1 VPMLA
6 RAKRVGVSVVRARER
21 VCTVCLRASTRV
33 RFTCCE
39 VLGRGVGRSMQQ
51 ASRRVASR
59 RVASRR
65 VVRRSGER
73 CDTVR
78 SASGGDKTRSA
89 RGGDTTRSARGGDA
103 ARSARGGDAVRSA
116 RGGDAARSARG
127 GDAVRSARGGD
138 TARTARTSVSD
149 GSIFSNRSTV
159 GWKSEASCP
168 KNLTIFL

>member
-1 VPMLA
+1 MLA
-6 RAKRVGVSVVRARER
+6 CAKRVGVSVVWAGER
-21 VCTVCLRASTRV
+21 VCAVCLRASTRV
-33 RFTCCE
+33 RFACCE
-39 VLGRGVGRSMQQ
+39 VLGRGVGGRSMQQ
-51 ASRRVASR
+51 
-59 RVASRR
+59 ASRR

-73 CDTVR
+73 CDTCAVQVVVTHH
-78 SASGGDKTRSA
+78 AAHAVLTQ
-89 RGGDTTRSARGGDA
+89 SARGGDA

-116 RGGDAARSARG
+116 RGGDAARST
-127 GDAVRSARGGD
+127 RGGD